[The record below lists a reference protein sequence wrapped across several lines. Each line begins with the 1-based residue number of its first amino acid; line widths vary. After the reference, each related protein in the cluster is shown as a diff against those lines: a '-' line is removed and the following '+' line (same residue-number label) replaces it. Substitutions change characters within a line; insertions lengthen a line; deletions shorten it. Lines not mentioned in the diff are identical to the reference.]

1 MTPAAPGPLLSGVL
15 LLGGAAAAFPVE
27 GCGCVTCLAP
37 DASSAGSCAGLLLG
51 RAFVVDGDRPAP
63 DGALHVATGAVP
75 TVPGARPLAVG
86 DAVTA
91 GPLRAVALPGPAGS
105 PGAVCVVVSDGTSTL
120 LWAPGRGRLPA
131 QTLDA
136 LAGAGLA
143 VVAVDVRA
151 DDGTASAT
159 AAAHRLAD
167 LRRAGAVLPGARVV
181 AVGHDHEGPA
191 PARLAAGLAVHG
203 VRLARGGERAA
214 SLRPFAASPAVRRTL
229 VLGPASSGK
238 SAVAEHLLA
247 AQPEV
252 VYAATGP
259 APDGTDGDWA
269 AKVAAHRHR
278 RPAGWTTVEAAGP
291 GALAALLAAAGPP
304 VLLDSLGT
312 WVAAALDRAG
322 AWDDAAGDG
331 WRPAVA
337 AETAA
342 LLAAWRGTRR
352 DVVAVGEEV
361 GWGVVPATRAGRLFA
376 EVLGDLAR
384 RLADASE
391 RSLLVVAGRTV
402 DLGTDLGT
410 DLGGEAAAPFAA
422 PAASHVAPTEPD
434 PGGPR

>member
-15 LLGGAAAAFPVE
+15 LLGGAASPLPVD
-27 GCGCVTCLAP
+27 GCGCVACLAP
-37 DASSAGSCAGLLLG
+37 GVSSDGGTAGLALG
-51 RAFVVDGDRPAP
+51 RALVLDGDRPAP
-63 DGALHVATGAVP
+63 DGAVHLATGAV
-75 TVPGARPLAVG
+75 TTSPGARPLAVG

-120 LWAPGRGRLPA
+120 LWAPGRGPLPA
-131 QTLDA
+131 ETLEA
-136 LAGAGLA
+136 LRGAGLA

-151 DDGTASAT
+151 GDGTASAT
-159 AAAHRLAD
+159 SAAHRLAD
-167 LRRAGAVLPGARVV
+167 LRRAGAVAPGARVV

-191 PARLAAGLAVHG
+191 PARLVADLAVHG

-214 SLRPFAASPAVRRTL
+214 ALRPFAPGPAVRRTL

-247 AQPEV
+247 ALPAV

-259 APDGTDGDWA
+259 APDGSDGDWA
-269 AKVAAHRHR
+269 ARVAAHRGR

-291 GALAALLAAAGPP
+291 GALADLLATPGPP

-322 AWDDAAGDG
+322 AWDDAAGDA
-331 WRPAVA
+331 WRRAVGV
-337 AETAA
+337 ESAA
-342 LLAAWRGTRR
+342 LVAAWRGTRR

-361 GWGVVPATRAGRLFA
+361 GWGVVPATRSGRLFA
-376 EVLGDLAR
+376 EVLGDLTR

-391 RSLLVVAGRTV
+391 RALLVVAGRTV
-402 DLGTDLGT
+402 DLDATT
-410 DLGGEAAAPFAA
+410 V
-422 PAASHVAPTEPD
+422 PASLVTPTEPE